1 LQLKLTSLINIA
13 VFNGVA
19 IIIAVLI
26 YDDRVARI
34 AYWHEMGFTASTAYY
49 PFSYITSA
57 VQGTDSIQGLLTVDW
72 LQVIL
77 VVAVV
82 VDASFAWG
90 YLRRKRALPPGSGG
104 QVNVPGAQSG

>member
-1 LQLKLTSLINIA
+1 MKLTSLINLA

-19 IIIAVLI
+19 IILAALV
-26 YDDRVARI
+26 YNDRVARI
-34 AYWHEMGFTASTAYY
+34 AYWHEMGFTANTAYY
-49 PFSYITSA
+49 PLSYITSA

-90 YLRRKRALPPGSGG
+90 LLRRRRALPPGSEGP
-104 QVNVPGAQSG
+104 VSVPGAQSG